1 VFPAIDIQKSGT
13 RRDDLLLDE
22 STYQR
27 VVLLRRMTAL
37 VGQNSSNPTEST
49 ELILERL
56 GRTKTNQEF
65 LATLK
70 EAI

>member
-1 VFPAIDIQKSGT
+1 
-13 RRDDLLLDE
+13 
-22 STYQR
+22 
-27 VVLLRRMTAL
+27 MTSL
-37 VGQNSSNPTEST
+37 VGQNSQNPSEST

-56 GRTKTNQEF
+56 SRTNTNAEF

>member
-1 VFPAIDIQKSGT
+1 VSVVVVSVKKDT
-13 RRDDLLLDE
+13 RRDELLLDE

-27 VVLLRRMTAL
+27 IVLLRRMTAL
-37 VGQNSSNPTEST
+37 VGQNSQNSGDST

-56 GRTKTNQEF
+56 GRTKSNKEF

-70 EAI
+70 EAV